1 MVGKFFIDVFKTTRR
16 RSSALLPSSFF
27 LLPSRLPSS
36 LTHAHRAFTIIE
48 LLVASLLL
56 GMLVTILTMVF
67 NQSSIAWRTGT
78 AGVADLDDIRDNV
91 AELREEA
98 DNAFVANVGGSYQIF
113 RHVGLWDSRGKLRD
127 RACDAPGS
135 DVMSEGSGKLR
146 ANILRQNL
154 SVSASTKPENFL
166 PFNVGN
172 AGNPRSVR
180 NYTVNVMSAG
190 PDKTFDTWDDIWSW
204 PDDFE

>member
-1 MVGKFFIDVFKTTRR
+1 MKKG
-16 RSSALLPSSFF
+16 
-27 LLPSRLPSS
+27 
-36 LTHAHRAFTIIE
+36 FTIIE

-154 SVSASTKPENFL
+154 SVS
-166 PFNVGN
+166 
-172 AGNPRSVR
+172 
-180 NYTVNVMSAG
+180 
-190 PDKTFDTWDDIWSW
+190 
-204 PDDFE
+204 